1 MKYRCFLFDLDNTLW
16 DFDTNARDCITTL
29 IRARGLESFVPDG
42 YEFYRRY
49 KAHNELLWQ
58 QYEAGEITQQTLR
71 TIRFART
78 FQEYGIPGAE
88 ALSPLFS
95 EEYLDMMPTR
105 TALMPHAMEVLED
118 LERKGCRMALLTNG
132 FKQVQYSKI
141 KSSGLDRF
149 FNKRIFIS
157 EEVGYHKPNP
167 RMFIAALT
175 AINGK
180 KEETLMVGDNF
191 VNDIEGAQIFGIDQY
206 YYNPQHLPCDGAPT
220 LTGDDL
226 RDLKA
231 LV

>member
-29 IRARGLESFVPDG
+29 IRSHGLESFVTDG
-42 YEFYRRY
+42 FEFYRRY

-58 QYEAGEITQQTLR
+58 QYEAGGITQQTLR
-71 TIRFART
+71 TIRFVRT
-78 FQEYGIPGAE
+78 FQEFGIPGAE

-118 LERKGCRMALLTNG
+118 LDKKGCRMALLTNG

-157 EEVGYHKPNP
+157 EEVGFHKPNP
-167 RMFIAALT
+167 KMFIAALT

-231 LV
+231 LA